1 MNEIANKFLLAREK
15 FMPEMHLR
23 QLGFTYS
30 VCGPFG
36 ENKERIKKF
45 KKSWGSRHVC
55 QNELD
60 KVCFQH
66 DMAFEDFID
75 LNRRTF
81 ADIVLRDKVFDIK
94 TSGSGIKNK
103 NIYNKELAE
112 NYTNQLLQSL
122 IKEKCTR
129 LL

>member
-30 VCGPFG
+30 VCGPFT

-45 KKSWGSRHVC
+45 KKTWGSRYVC

-60 KVCFQH
+60 KVYFQH

-81 ADIVLRDKVFDIK
+81 ADIVLRDKVFWYKDFWQW
-94 TSGSGIKNK
+94 
-103 NIYNKELAE
+103 Y
-112 NYTNQLLQSL
+112 
-122 IKEKCTR
+122 
-129 LL
+129 